1 MMLDMAKKQEPDY
14 RSFANNRGGNTKKQ
28 EDELHK
34 AWVAWKAKREV
45 PWYMAKPVPN
55 SDRE

>member
-1 MMLDMAKKQEPDY
+1 MVKKKPEPDY
-14 RSFANNRGGNTKKQ
+14 RSFANNLGGSTTKR

-34 AWVAWKAKREV
+34 AWVEWKAEREV
-45 PWYMAKPVPN
+45 PWYMIKPVPN